1 MCRARRRAYMIETFS
16 VSLTGVFH
24 MTIDEV
30 RRLFRAEPFQPFTL
44 HLADGRTFPVASR
57 EFMALS
63 PVGRTV
69 AVYQPDG
76 MIDVIDLLLVT
87 SLKVAAPSNG
97 SPKRRG
103 KR

>member
-1 MCRARRRAYMIETFS
+1 M
-16 VSLTGVFH
+16 
-24 MTIDEV
+24 
-30 RRLFRAEPFQPFTL
+30 
-44 HLADGRTFPVASR
+44 
-57 EFMALS
+57 
-63 PVGRTV
+63 GRTV

>member
-1 MCRARRRAYMIETFS
+1 
-16 VSLTGVFH
+16 

-30 RRLFRAEPFQPFTL
+30 RRFFNAQPFTPFTL
-44 HLADGRTFPVASR
+44 YLADGRHFPVASR

-63 PVGRTV
+63 PLGRTV

-76 MIDVIDLLLVT
+76 MADVIDLLLVT
-87 SLKVAAPSNG
+87 SLRVSVPGNG
-97 SPKRRG
+97 SAKRR